1 VLFLKTFYLIF
12 YSILFFT
19 ENENVLSFT
28 CSKNRKK
35 YRLNTVAAF
44 LELKENA
51 CINRALMQSQ
61 GTLSLVLTSA
71 TLPKTRLPVSIL
83 NNSRKGTIRCQK
95 GGAVKQNQ
103 HELAK

>member
-1 VLFLKTFYLIF
+1 
-12 YSILFFT
+12 
-19 ENENVLSFT
+19 
-28 CSKNRKK
+28 
-35 YRLNTVAAF
+35 
-44 LELKENA
+44 
-51 CINRALMQSQ
+51 MQSQ

-95 GGAVKQNQ
+95 GGAVKQNR